1 MSYLDN
7 DSAQS
12 YHAAIDWNN
21 IEDDMMTD
29 AGVRVCDLHP
39 IQDCILTP
47 GDGSPVGRT
56 EDGDLAYIIRREST
70 TLDIKRVACAELAVL
85 MLKDGLVK
93 GMPSF
98 VDCNDIERTFLNLY
112 HEAFPEMLFSED
124 PAMLG
129 LVEEIKTLIETT
141 KDDGPPTKKVA
152 DELHFLMTSTA
163 ADIAAG

>member
-12 YHAAIDWNN
+12 YRASIDWHN

-70 TLDIKRVACAELAVL
+70 TLDIKRVTCAELAVL

-98 VDCNDIERTFLNLY
+98 ADCNDIERTFLNLY

-124 PAMLG
+124 SAMLG
-129 LVEEIKTLIETT
+129 LVEDIKSMIEAT
-141 KDDGPPTKKVA
+141 KDDGPLTKKVA